1 MKALLLAAVA
11 AVSLAAP
18 AAAQS
23 TTTTTTTT
31 QRTTVIEPAQ
41 RTAIREYVV
50 RERRPAVAAPSGFS
64 VSVGATLPGS
74 VELHAFPETVG
85 VRQYRYTVI
94 GDRTVLVEPGS
105 RRIVEVLE

>member
-11 AVSLAAP
+11 AVSLVGP
-18 AAAQS
+18 VAAQS
-23 TTTTTTTT
+23 TTTTTTT

-50 RERRPAVAAPSGFS
+50 RERPRAVTAPSGFT
-64 VSVGATLPGS
+64 VSVGATLPPAI
-74 VELHAFPETVG
+74 ELQAFPDTVG

-94 GDRTVLVEPGS
+94 GDHTVLVEPGS